1 MQQVGCQMKIE
12 ALTIPDVKLL
22 TPRTFRDERG
32 WFAETWNSKTLADA
46 GIDAEFVQ
54 DNHALSHA
62 QGTVRALHFQRAPF
76 AQDKL
81 VRCVKG
87 AILDVAVDLRRV
99 SPTYGQH
106 VAAVLTAA
114 NGIQIWVPKGFAHG
128 YCTLEP
134 ETEVIYKVTAPYS
147 PAHDAGIAF
156 DDPALGIPWPVTRD
170 KAVLSDKDRKLP
182 LLSELGDVF

>member
-1 MQQVGCQMKIE
+1 MKVESLMIGD
-12 ALTIPDVKLL
+12 IKLL
-22 TPRTFRDERG
+22 TPRVFRDERG
-32 WFAETWNSKTLADA
+32 WFTETWNAKTLSDA
-46 GIDAEFVQ
+46 GFEAQFVQ

-62 QGTVRALHFQRAPF
+62 QGTVRALHFQKRPM

-81 VRCVKG
+81 VRCVRG
-87 AILDVAVDLRRV
+87 AILDVAVDLRRA
-99 SPTYGQH
+99 SPTYGRH

-134 ETEVIYKVTAPYS
+134 ETEVIYKVTAPYA

-156 DDPALGIPWPVTRD
+156 DDAALGISWPVTRAT
-170 KAVLSDKDRKLP
+170 AVLSDKDRKLP
-182 LLSELGDVF
+182 PLSALGELF